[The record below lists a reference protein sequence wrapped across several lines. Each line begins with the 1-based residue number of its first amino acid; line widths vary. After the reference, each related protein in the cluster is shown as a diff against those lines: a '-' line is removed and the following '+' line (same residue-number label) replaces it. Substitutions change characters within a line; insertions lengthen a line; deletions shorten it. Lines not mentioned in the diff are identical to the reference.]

1 MTYAL
6 IVLRLVSF
14 FDWMASDIIIRT
26 SKRPLDPT
34 LLNLEEDEATFFK
47 LLTGIQDE
55 EELKKHIIH
64 VQGKAYQARFNQTS
78 TSSCFP
84 VLKILVVGLWI
95 PMYPSFCIYEE
106 WYLTLISETGLIY
119 HINPAYKQVLELPKS
134 RPGAILLDIG
144 CCCV

>member
-1 MTYAL
+1 
-6 IVLRLVSF
+6 
-14 FDWMASDIIIRT
+14 MASDTVIRT
-26 SKRPLDPT
+26 SNRPLDPT

-95 PMYPSFCIYEE
+95 PMYPDFCIYKVND
-106 WYLTLISETGLIY
+106 ISDSEI
-119 HINPAYKQVLELPKS
+119 
-134 RPGAILLDIG
+134 
-144 CCCV
+144 